1 MAFCQY
7 MGRNSNMPAARRTFL
22 EKGTDIMDISGTA
35 ALVTG
40 ASRGLGEALALSL
53 AEQGARVVLVSRTR
67 QALEPIVRRILERGG
82 EAHALEADL
91 GSKEDI
97 YPLAGAATA
106 LVGPIDL
113 LIHNA
118 SELGPTPLRL
128 LLDTECE
135 DFERVLAVNL
145 LGPFR
150 LSRVI
155 GGSMALRERGT
166 IVHVS
171 SDAAVNAYPNWG
183 AYSVSKA
190 ALDQLARVFAVE
202 LDARSVRSF
211 SVDPGEM
218 DTRMHADAL
227 PDADP
232 STLARP
238 AQVAEEIVALI
249 RAQNV
254 PNGARLEASSAGAY
268 S

>member
-1 MAFCQY
+1 M
-7 MGRNSNMPAARRTFL
+7 
-22 EKGTDIMDISGTA
+22 EISGTA

-40 ASRGLGEALALSL
+40 ASRGLGEALALEL
-53 AEQGARVVLVSRTR
+53 GLHGAKVVLVGRSRHT
-67 QALEPIVRRILERGG
+67 LEPVVRRIVERGG
-82 EAHALEADL
+82 EAFALEADL
-91 GSKEDI
+91 GKKEDV
-97 YPLAGAATA
+97 YPLAGAASA

-135 DFERVLAVNL
+135 DLERVLAVNL

-150 LSRVI
+150 LSKVI
-155 GGSMALRERGT
+155 AGSMALRKKGT

-171 SDAAVNAYPNWG
+171 SDASVNAYERWG

-190 ALDQLARVFAVE
+190 ALDHLARLFAAE
-202 LDARSVRSF
+202 LGGHGVRSF

-218 DTRMHADAL
+218 DTRMHAQAL

-232 STLARP
+232 TTLARP
-238 AQVAEEIVALI
+238 GHVARQIVRLI
-249 RAQNV
+249 RSETT
-254 PNGARLEASSAGAY
+254 PNGARLEVSREEPAS
-268 S
+268 

>member
-1 MAFCQY
+1 MNIA
-7 MGRNSNMPAARRTFL
+7 
-22 EKGTDIMDISGTA
+22 GTA
-35 ALVTG
+35 TLITG
-40 ASRGLGEALALSL
+40 ASRGLGQALALEL
-53 AEQGARVVLVSRTR
+53 GRQGARLVLVSRR
-67 QALEPIVRRILERGG
+67 RAALEPVLDRIRAAGG
-82 EAHALEADL
+82 VAHALEADL
-91 GSKEDI
+91 GAKDDI

-118 SELGPTPLRL
+118 SELGPSPLRL

-135 DFERVLAVNL
+135 DFERVLEVNL

-155 GGSMALRERGT
+155 AGSMALRERGT

-171 SDAAVNAYPNWG
+171 SDASVNAYSHWG

-190 ALDQLARVFAVE
+190 ALDHLSRLWAVE
-202 LDARSVRSF
+202 LAERGVRSF

-218 DTRMHADAL
+218 DTQMHAAAM

-232 STLARP
+232 AQLARP
-238 AQVAEEIVALI
+238 EDVARQIATLI
-249 RAQNV
+249 RSTATASGGRFSANS
-254 PNGARLEASSAGAY
+254 PGAAA
-268 S
+268 

>member
-1 MAFCQY
+1 M
-7 MGRNSNMPAARRTFL
+7 
-22 EKGTDIMDISGTA
+22 EISGTST
-35 ALVTG
+35 LITG
-40 ASRGLGEALALSL
+40 ASRGLGEALALEL
-53 AEQGARVVLVSRTR
+53 GRQGARLVLVSRHR
-67 QALEPIVRRILERGG
+67 AALEPVVRRIREAGA

-106 LVGPIDL
+106 LLGPIDL

-135 DFERVLAVNL
+135 DLERVLAVNL

-155 GGSMALRERGT
+155 AGSMALRERGT

-171 SDAAVNAYPNWG
+171 SDAGVNAYPHWG
-183 AYSVSKA
+183 AYSLSKA
-190 ALDQLARVFAVE
+190 ALVHLARLWAAEVGV
-202 LDARSVRSF
+202 RGVRSF

-218 DTRMHADAL
+218 DTAMHAAAL
-227 PDADP
+227 PDADR

-238 AQVAEEIVALI
+238 SLVAARIVGAI
-249 RAQNV
+249 RSTSIA
-254 PNGARLEASSAGAY
+254 NGARIEFDTTGAQ

>member
-1 MAFCQY
+1 
-7 MGRNSNMPAARRTFL
+7 
-22 EKGTDIMDISGTA
+22 MDISGTA

-40 ASRGLGEALALSL
+40 ASRGLGEALALEL
-53 AEQGARVVLVSRTR
+53 GWQGAKVVLVGRSRRT
-67 QALEPIVRRILERGG
+67 LEPIARRIIEQGG
-82 EAHALEADL
+82 EAHALEANL
-91 GSKEDI
+91 GDKGDV
-97 YPLAGAATA
+97 YPLAGAASA

-135 DFERVLAVNL
+135 DLERVLAVNL

-150 LSRVI
+150 LSKI
-155 GGSMALRERGT
+155 IAGSMALRRTGT

-171 SDAAVNAYPNWG
+171 SDASVSAYERWG

-190 ALDQLARVFAVE
+190 ALDHLARIWAAE
-202 LDARSVRSF
+202 LGEHGVRSF

-218 DTRMHADAL
+218 DTRMHAAAL

-232 STLARP
+232 KALARP
-238 AQVAEEIVALI
+238 GHVAQKILQLI
-249 RAQNV
+249 RSEAT
-254 PNGARLEASSAGAY
+254 PNGGRFEAAKVEGSP
-268 S
+268 

>member
-1 MAFCQY
+1 M
-7 MGRNSNMPAARRTFL
+7 
-22 EKGTDIMDISGTA
+22 EISGTA
-35 ALVTG
+35 TLITG
-40 ASRGLGEALALSL
+40 ASRGLGAALAVELGR
-53 AEQGARVVLVSRTR
+53 QGARLVLVSRSRPT
-67 QALEPIVRRILERGG
+67 LEPVLQRIRAAGG
-82 EAHALEADL
+82 EAHALEADV
-91 GSKEDI
+91 GNKDDI
-97 YPLAGAATA
+97 YPLSGAASA

-155 GGSMALRERGT
+155 AGSMALRERGT

-171 SDAAVNAYPNWG
+171 SDASVNAYSHWG

-190 ALDQLARVFAVE
+190 ALDHLSRLWAAELAERG
-202 LDARSVRSF
+202 VRSF

-218 DTRMHADAL
+218 DTQMHEAAL

-232 STLARP
+232 SQLARP
-238 AQVAEEIVALI
+238 EVVAERIATLI
-249 RAQNV
+249 RAGAI
-254 PNGARLEASSAGAY
+254 PNGGRVALDSPEVRS
-268 S
+268 

>member
-1 MAFCQY
+1 M
-7 MGRNSNMPAARRTFL
+7 
-22 EKGTDIMDISGTA
+22 EISGTA
-35 ALVTG
+35 TLITG
-40 ASRGLGEALALSL
+40 ASRGLGAALALEL
-53 AEQGARVVLVSRTR
+53 GRQGARLVLVSQSRA
-67 QALEPIVRRILERGG
+67 ALEPVLRRVRAAGA

-91 GSKEDI
+91 GSKDDI
-97 YPLAGAATA
+97 YPLSGAATA

-118 SELGPTPLRL
+118 SDLGPTPLRL

-155 GGSMALRERGT
+155 AGSMALRERGT
-166 IVHVS
+166 IVHLS
-171 SDAAVNAYPNWG
+171 SDASVNAYSHWG

-190 ALDQLARVFAVE
+190 ALDHLSRLWAAE
-202 LDARSVRSF
+202 LGERGVRSF

-218 DTRMHADAL
+218 DTQMHAAAI

-232 STLARP
+232 KTLARP
-238 AQVAEEIVALI
+238 EAVAARIAALI
-249 RAQNV
+249 RGGTIE
-254 PNGARLEASSAGAY
+254 NGARIELGVEP
-268 S
+268 

>member
-1 MAFCQY
+1 
-7 MGRNSNMPAARRTFL
+7 MGRNSNMPAAGRRFL
-22 EKGTDIMDISGTA
+22 KEGTDIMDISGTA

-40 ASRGLGEALALSL
+40 ASRGLGEALALEL
-53 AEQGARVVLVSRTR
+53 AQQGARVVLVSRTR
-67 QALEPIVRRILERGG
+67 RALEPIVRRIRERGG

-190 ALDQLARVFAVE
+190 ALDQLARVFAAE

-218 DTRMHADAL
+218 DTRMHAAAL

-238 AQVAEEIVALI
+238 ALVASQIVALI
-249 RAQNV
+249 RARSV

>member
-1 MAFCQY
+1 M
-7 MGRNSNMPAARRTFL
+7 
-22 EKGTDIMDISGTA
+22 EISGTA
-35 ALVTG
+35 TLITG
-40 ASRGLGEALALSL
+40 ASRGLGQALALEL
-53 AEQGARVVLVSRTR
+53 GRQGARLVLVSRQRAALAPLVDRIR
-67 QALEPIVRRILERGG
+67 QAGG

-91 GSKEDI
+91 GSKDDI

-106 LVGPIDL
+106 LVGPIEL

-135 DFERVLAVNL
+135 DLERVLAVNL

-150 LSRVI
+150 LSRVLA
-155 GGSMALRERGT
+155 GSMALRERGT

-171 SDAAVNAYPNWG
+171 SDASINAYSHWG
-183 AYSVSKA
+183 AYSLSKA
-190 ALDQLARVFAVE
+190 ALDHLARLWAVE
-202 LDARSVRSF
+202 LAERGVRSF

-218 DTRMHADAL
+218 DTQMHRAAL
-227 PDADP
+227 PDADR

-238 AQVAEEIVALI
+238 EFVAERIAALLRSTSIV
-249 RAQNV
+249 
-254 PNGARLEASSAGAY
+254 NGARIDLHSAGAQ

>member
-1 MAFCQY
+1 
-7 MGRNSNMPAARRTFL
+7 MPTEWQARSRFSS
-22 EKGTDIMDISGTA
+22 ERQEDMDISGTA
-35 ALVTG
+35 TMITG
-40 ASRGLGEALALSL
+40 ASRGLGQALALEL
-53 AEQGARVVLVSRTR
+53 ARQGARLVLVSRHLAGL
-67 QALEPIVRRILERGG
+67 QPVVRRIREAGG
-82 EAHALEADL
+82 EAHALEADI
-91 GSKEDI
+91 GAKDEV

-106 LVGPIDL
+106 LIGPIDL

-135 DFERVLAVNL
+135 DLERVLAVNL

-155 GGSMALRERGT
+155 AGSMAVRERGT

-171 SDAAVNAYPNWG
+171 SDASVQAYSHWG

-190 ALDQLARVFAVE
+190 ALDHLSRLWAVE
-202 LDARSVRSF
+202 LGERGVRSF

-218 DTRMHADAL
+218 DTAMHAAAM
-227 PDADP
+227 PDADRQ
-232 STLARP
+232 TLARP
-238 AQVAEEIVALI
+238 DAVAARIAALI
-249 RAQNV
+249 RSPET
-254 PNGARLEASSAGAY
+254 PNGGRIDVKALAEGAW